1 MIVASKREKMC
12 YYLYLIPA
20 FVCFG
25 IFIFWP
31 TIQSFYLSLYK
42 YSLSDTKGIYKGLEN
57 YVGSTGLFSDKIFWK
72 NMKNTGVFTLFTV
85 PCAMVIGLMLAVM
98 VYSKLIKFK
107 SFYKVAMYI
116 PYVSSMVAVASV
128 FRILFNANPSNSVV
142 NQLFKEIV
150 DFINRIIPQLQL
162 VAPKV
167 DWLGKPHWA
176 MFVIILVSM
185 WKSLGYIMIIYLG
198 GLCGI
203 SDDVYEA
210 ADLDAVTPWKRLTK
224 ITVPLLKPT
233 TFFLLA
239 TETISSFQVFT
250 PVNIITNG
258 GDPFGSTST
267 LITYLYNEGFKGLN
281 GMGKASSIAVIIFA
295 ILSILTVIQKKMTD
309 ED

>member
-1 MIVASKREKMC
+1 MIVASRREKAA
-12 YYLYLIPA
+12 YYLYVIPA

-31 TIQSFYLSLYK
+31 TIQSFYLSLCK
-42 YSLSDTKGIYKGLEN
+42 YSMSSINKSPKFVGLYYYKNLL
-57 YVGSTGLFSDKIFWK
+57 TSDKFWQV
-72 NMKNTGVFTLFTV
+72 MKNTGVFTLFTV
-85 PCAMVIGLMLAVM
+85 PVSMIIGLLLAVM
-98 VYSKLIKFK
+98 VHSKLIKHK
-107 SFYKVAMYI
+107 TFYKVALYI

-128 FRILFNANPSNSVV
+128 FKILFNSNMSASVV
-142 NQLFKEIV
+142 NQLLEKIGL
-150 DFINRIIPQLQL
+150 D
-162 VAPKV
+162 KV
-167 DWLGKPHWA
+167 NWLGDPSWA

-203 SDDVYEA
+203 SDDIYEA
-210 ADLDAVTPWKRLTK
+210 ADLDAVTPWKKLTK
-224 ITVPLLKPT
+224 ITAPLLKPT

-267 LITYLYNEGFKGLN
+267 LITFLYDEGFKSGT
-281 GMGKASSIAVIIFA
+281 MGKASAISVIIFV
-295 ILSILTVIQKKMTD
+295 ILSILTVIQKKLTD

>member
-1 MIVASKREKMC
+1 MIVASKREKAS

-20 FVCFG
+20 FLCFG
-25 IFIFWP
+25 VFIFWP
-31 TIQSFYLSLYK
+31 TIQSFYLSLCT
-42 YSLSDTKGIYKGLEN
+42 YSLSNMNGIYVGLLN
-57 YVGSTGLFSDKIFWK
+57 YETLFNSSQFWQV
-72 NMKNTGVFTLFTV
+72 MRNTGVFTLFTV
-85 PCAMVIGLMLAVM
+85 PGAMILGLLLAVL
-98 VYSKLIKFK
+98 VHSKLIKHK
-107 SFYKVAMYI
+107 TFYKVALYI

-142 NQLFKEIV
+142 NQI
-150 DFINRIIPQLQL
+150 L
-162 VAPKV
+162 VKMGFDKV
-167 DWLGKPHWA
+167 NWLGDPDWA

-267 LITYLYNEGFKGLN
+267 LITYLYNEGFKSTK
-281 GMGKASSIAVIIFA
+281 GMGKASAISVIIFV
-295 ILSILTVIQKKMTD
+295 ILSILTVIQKKLTD

>member
-1 MIVASKREKMC
+1 MIVASKREKAS

-20 FVCFG
+20 FACFG
-25 IFIFWP
+25 LFIFWP
-31 TIQSFYLSLYK
+31 TIQSFYLSLSK
-42 YSLSDTKGIYKGLEN
+42 YSLSDPKGT
-57 YVGSTGLFSDKIFWK
+57 YVGLDNYRILITSSQFWQI
-72 NMKNTGVFTLFTV
+72 MRNTGVFTLFTV
-85 PCAMVIGLMLAVM
+85 PVSMIIGLLLAVM
-98 VYSKLIKFK
+98 VHSKLIKYK
-107 SFYKVAMYI
+107 SFYKVAMYV
-116 PYVSSMVAVASV
+116 PYVSSMVAVSSV

-142 NQLFKEIV
+142 NQL
-150 DFINRIIPQLQL
+150 L
-162 VAPKV
+162 VKIGLSKV
-167 DWLGKPHWA
+167 DWLGDPNWA

-210 ADLDAVTPWKRLTK
+210 ADLDAVTPWAKLTK

-258 GDPFGSTST
+258 GDPFGSTAT
-267 LITYLYNEGFKGLN
+267 LITYLYNEGFKGTK
-281 GMGKASSIAVIIFA
+281 GMGKASAISVIIFA
-295 ILSILTVIQKKMTD
+295 ILTVLTIIQKKMTD

>member
-1 MIVASKREKMC
+1 MIVASKREKAS

-20 FVCFG
+20 FLCFG
-25 IFIFWP
+25 VFIFWP
-31 TIQSFYLSLYK
+31 TIQSFYLSLCK
-42 YSLSDTKGIYKGLEN
+42 YSLSNFEGT
-57 YVGSTGLFSDKIFWK
+57 YVGLLNYETLFKSSQFWQV
-72 NMKNTGVFTLFTV
+72 MKNTGVFTLFTV
-85 PCAMVIGLMLAVM
+85 PCAMILGLLMAVM
-98 VYSKLIKFK
+98 VHSKLIKHK
-107 SFYKVAMYI
+107 TFYKVALYI

-142 NQLFKEIV
+142 NQL
-150 DFINRIIPQLQL
+150 L
-162 VAPKV
+162 VKIGIDKV
-167 DWLGKPHWA
+167 DWLGDPEWA

-258 GDPFGSTST
+258 GDPFGSTAT
-267 LITYLYNEGFKGLN
+267 LITYLYNEGFKSTN
-281 GMGKASSIAVIIFA
+281 GMGKASAISVIIFV
-295 ILSILTVIQKKMTD
+295 ILSILTVIQKKLTD

>member
-1 MIVASKREKMC
+1 MIVASRREKAA
-12 YYLYLIPA
+12 YYLYVIPA

-31 TIQSFYLSLYK
+31 TIQSFYLSLCK
-42 YSLSDTKGIYKGLEN
+42 YSMSSINKDPKFVGLYYYKGLF
-57 YVGSTGLFSDKIFWK
+57 TIDKFWQV
-72 NMKNTGVFTLFTV
+72 MKNTGVFTLFTV
-85 PCAMVIGLMLAVM
+85 PCAMIIGLLLAVM
-98 VYSKLIKFK
+98 VHSKLIKHK
-107 SFYKVAMYI
+107 TFYKVALYI

-128 FRILFNANPSNSVV
+128 FKILFNSNMSASVV
-142 NQLFKEIV
+142 NQLLEKIGLE
-150 DFINRIIPQLQL
+150 
-162 VAPKV
+162 KV
-167 DWLGKPHWA
+167 NWLGDPQWA

-203 SDDVYEA
+203 SDDIYEA

-224 ITVPLLKPT
+224 ITAPLLKPT

-267 LITYLYNEGFKGLN
+267 LITFLYDEGFKSGT
-281 GMGKASSIAVIIFA
+281 MGKASAISVVIFV
-295 ILSILTVIQKKMTD
+295 ILSILTVIQKKLTD

>member
-1 MIVASKREKMC
+1 MIVASKREKAS

-20 FVCFG
+20 FACFG
-25 IFIFWP
+25 LFIFWP
-31 TIQSFYLSLYK
+31 TIQSFYLSLCR
-42 YSLSDTKGIYKGLEN
+42 YSLSDTKGAYIGLKN
-57 YVGSTGLFSDKIFWK
+57 YTDLFGSKQFWEILEH
-72 NMKNTGVFTLFTV
+72 TGVFTLFTV
-85 PCAMVIGLMLAVM
+85 PCAIILGLLLAVL
-98 VYSKLIKFK
+98 VHSKLIKYK
-107 SFYKVAMYI
+107 TFYKVALYI

-128 FRILFNANPSNSVV
+128 FRILFNANMSNSVV
-142 NQLFKEIV
+142 NQV
-150 DFINRIIPQLQL
+150 L
-162 VAPKV
+162 VKIGLSKV
-167 DWLGKPHWA
+167 NWLGDPKWA

-210 ADLDAVTPWKRLTK
+210 ADLDAVTPWKKLTK

-250 PVNIITNG
+250 PVNIITEG
-258 GDPFGSTST
+258 GPFGSTTT
-267 LITYLYNEGFKGLN
+267 LITYLYNEGFKGTK
-281 GMGKASSIAVIIFA
+281 GMGKASAISVIIFA
-295 ILSILTVIQKKMTD
+295 ILTVLTIIQKKMTD

>member
-1 MIVASKREKMC
+1 MIVASRREKAA
-12 YYLYLIPA
+12 YYLYVIPA

-31 TIQSFYLSLYK
+31 TIQSFYLSLCK
-42 YSLSDTKGIYKGLEN
+42 YSMSSINKDPKFVGLYYYKGLF
-57 YVGSTGLFSDKIFWK
+57 TSDKFWQV
-72 NMKNTGVFTLFTV
+72 MKNTGVFTLFTV
-85 PCAMVIGLMLAVM
+85 PVSMIIGLLLAVM
-98 VYSKLIKFK
+98 VHSKLIKHK
-107 SFYKVAMYI
+107 TFYKVALYI

-128 FRILFNANPSNSVV
+128 FKILFNSNMSASVV
-142 NQLFKEIV
+142 NQLLEKIGLE
-150 DFINRIIPQLQL
+150 
-162 VAPKV
+162 KV
-167 DWLGKPHWA
+167 NWLGDPQWA

-203 SDDVYEA
+203 SDDIYEA

-224 ITVPLLKPT
+224 ITAPLLKPT

-267 LITYLYNEGFKGLN
+267 LITFLYDEGFKSGT
-281 GMGKASSIAVIIFA
+281 MGKASAISVVIFV
-295 ILSILTVIQKKMTD
+295 ILSILTVIQKKLTD

>member
-1 MIVASKREKMC
+1 M
-12 YYLYLIPA
+12 IPA
-20 FVCFG
+20 FLCFG
-25 IFIFWP
+25 VFIFWP
-31 TIQSFYLSLYK
+31 TIQSFYLSLCK
-42 YSLSDTKGIYKGLEN
+42 YSLSKFEGT
-57 YVGSTGLFSDKIFWK
+57 YVGLWNYETLFKSSQFWQV
-72 NMKNTGVFTLFTV
+72 MKNTGVFTLFTV
-85 PCAMVIGLMLAVM
+85 PCAMVLGLLMAVM
-98 VYSKLIKFK
+98 VYSKLIKHK
-107 SFYKVAMYI
+107 TFYKVALYI

-142 NQLFKEIV
+142 NQL
-150 DFINRIIPQLQL
+150 L
-162 VAPKV
+162 VKIGIDKV
-167 DWLGKPHWA
+167 DWLGDPEWA

-258 GDPFGSTST
+258 GDPFGSTAT
-267 LITYLYNEGFKGLN
+267 LITYLYNEGFKGGN
-281 GMGKASSIAVIIFA
+281 GAMGKASAISVIIFV
-295 ILSILTVIQKKMTD
+295 ILSILTVIQKKLTD

>member
-1 MIVASKREKMC
+1 MIVASRREKAA
-12 YYLYLIPA
+12 YYLYVIPA

-31 TIQSFYLSLYK
+31 TIQSFYLSLCK
-42 YSLSDTKGIYKGLEN
+42 YSMSSINKDPKFVGLYYYKGLF
-57 YVGSTGLFSDKIFWK
+57 TSDKFWQV
-72 NMKNTGVFTLFTV
+72 MKNTGVFTLITV
-85 PCAMVIGLMLAVM
+85 PVSMIIGLLLAVM
-98 VYSKLIKFK
+98 VHSKLIKRK
-107 SFYKVAMYI
+107 TFYKVALYI

-128 FRILFNANPSNSVV
+128 FKILFNSNMSASVV
-142 NQLFKEIV
+142 NQL
-150 DFINRIIPQLQL
+150 L
-162 VAPKV
+162 VNLGFEKV
-167 DWLGKPHWA
+167 NWLGDPQWA

-203 SDDVYEA
+203 SDDIYEA

-224 ITVPLLKPT
+224 ITAPLLKPT

-267 LITYLYNEGFKGLN
+267 LITFLYDEGFKSGT
-281 GMGKASSIAVIIFA
+281 MGKASAISVVIFV
-295 ILSILTVIQKKMTD
+295 ILSILTVIQKKLTD

>member
-1 MIVASKREKMC
+1 MIVASRREKAA
-12 YYLYLIPA
+12 YYLYVIPA

-31 TIQSFYLSLYK
+31 TIQSFYLSLCK
-42 YSLSDTKGIYKGLEN
+42 YSMSSINKDPKFVGLYYYKGLF
-57 YVGSTGLFSDKIFWK
+57 TSDKFWQV
-72 NMKNTGVFTLFTV
+72 MKNTGVFTLFTV
-85 PCAMVIGLMLAVM
+85 PVSMIIGLLLAVM
-98 VYSKLIKFK
+98 VHSKLIKRK
-107 SFYKVAMYI
+107 TFYKVALYI

-128 FRILFNANPSNSVV
+128 FKILFNSNMSASVV
-142 NQLFKEIV
+142 NQL
-150 DFINRIIPQLQL
+150 L
-162 VAPKV
+162 VNLGFEKV
-167 DWLGKPHWA
+167 NWLGDPQWA

-198 GLCGI
+198 GRCGI
-203 SDDVYEA
+203 SDDIYEA

-224 ITVPLLKPT
+224 ITAPLLKPT

-267 LITYLYNEGFKGLN
+267 LITFLYDEGFKSGT
-281 GMGKASSIAVIIFA
+281 MGKASAISVVIFIV
-295 ILSILTVIQKKMTD
+295 LSILTVIQKKMTD

>member
-1 MIVASKREKMC
+1 MIVASKREKAA

-25 IFIFWP
+25 VFIFWP
-31 TIQSFYLSLYK
+31 TIQSFYLSLCK
-42 YSLSDTKGIYKGLEN
+42 YSMSSINKDPKFMGLYYYKNLL
-57 YVGSTGLFSDKIFWK
+57 GSARFWQI
-72 NMKNTGVFTLFTV
+72 MKNTGVFTVFTV
-85 PCAMVIGLMLAVM
+85 PGAMIIGLLLAIM
-98 VYSKLIKFK
+98 VHSKLIKYK
-107 SFYKVAMYI
+107 SFYKVALYI

-128 FRILFNANPSNSVV
+128 FKILFNANMSASVV
-142 NQLFKEIV
+142 NQL
-150 DFINRIIPQLQL
+150 L
-162 VAPKV
+162 VKIGLEKV
-167 DWLGKPHWA
+167 NWLGDPQWA

-203 SDDVYEA
+203 SDDIYEA
-210 ADLDAVTPWKRLTK
+210 ADLDAVTPWKKLTK
-224 ITVPLLKPT
+224 ITAPLLKPT

-239 TETISSFQVFT
+239 TETIGSFQVFT

-267 LITYLYNEGFKGLN
+267 LITFLYDEGFKSGT
-281 GMGKASSIAVIIFA
+281 MGKASAISVIIF
-295 ILSILTVIQKKMTD
+295 IVLSILTVIQKKMTD

>member
-1 MIVASKREKMC
+1 MIVASKREKAA
-12 YYLYLIPA
+12 YYLYVIPA

-25 IFIFWP
+25 VFIFWP
-31 TIQSFYLSLYK
+31 TIQSFYLSLCK
-42 YSLSDTKGIYKGLEN
+42 YSMSSINKDPKFVGLYYYKGLL
-57 YVGSTGLFSDKIFWK
+57 TSDKFWQV
-72 NMKNTGVFTLFTV
+72 MKNTGVFTLFTV
-85 PCAMVIGLMLAVM
+85 PCAMILGLLLAVM
-98 VYSKLIKFK
+98 VHSKLIKYK
-107 SFYKVAMYI
+107 TFYKVALYI

-128 FRILFNANPSNSVV
+128 FKILFNSNMSASVV
-142 NQLFKEIV
+142 NQL
-150 DFINRIIPQLQL
+150 L
-162 VAPKV
+162 VKIGLEKV
-167 DWLGKPHWA
+167 NWLGDPQWA

-203 SDDVYEA
+203 SDDIYEA
-210 ADLDAVTPWKRLTK
+210 ADLDAVTPWKKLTK
-224 ITVPLLKPT
+224 ITAPLLKPT

-267 LITYLYNEGFKGLN
+267 LITFLYDEGFKSGT
-281 GMGKASSIAVIIFA
+281 MGKASAISVIIFI
-295 ILSILTVIQKKMTD
+295 ILSILTVIQKRLTD

>member
-1 MIVASKREKMC
+1 MIVASKREKAA

-20 FVCFG
+20 FACFG
-25 IFIFWP
+25 LFIFWP
-31 TIQSFYLSLYK
+31 TIQSFYLSLSK
-42 YSLSDTKGIYKGLEN
+42 YSLSDPKGTYVGLEN
-57 YVGSTGLFSDKIFWK
+57 YRGLILSSQFWQI
-72 NMKNTGVFTLFTV
+72 MKNTGVFTVFTV
-85 PCAMVIGLMLAVM
+85 PVSMIIGLLLAVM
-98 VYSKLIKFK
+98 VHSKLIKYK
-107 SFYKVAMYI
+107 SLYKVAMYV
-116 PYVSSMVAVASV
+116 PYVSSMVAVSSV

-142 NQLFKEIV
+142 NQL
-150 DFINRIIPQLQL
+150 L
-162 VAPKV
+162 VKIGLSKV
-167 DWLGKPHWA
+167 DWLGDPTWA

-210 ADLDAVTPWKRLTK
+210 ADLDAVTPWKKLTK

-267 LITYLYNEGFKGLN
+267 LITYLYNEGFKGTR
-281 GMGKASSIAVIIFA
+281 GMGKASAISVIIFA
-295 ILSILTVIQKKMTD
+295 ILTVLTIIQKKMTD

>member
-1 MIVASKREKMC
+1 MIVASKREKAS

-20 FVCFG
+20 FLCFG
-25 IFIFWP
+25 VFIFWP
-31 TIQSFYLSLYK
+31 TIQSFYLSLCK
-42 YSLSDTKGIYKGLEN
+42 YSLSNFEGT
-57 YVGSTGLFSDKIFWK
+57 YVGLLNYENLFKSSQFWQV
-72 NMKNTGVFTLFTV
+72 MRNTGVFTLFTV
-85 PCAMVIGLMLAVM
+85 PCAMILGLLMAVM
-98 VYSKLIKFK
+98 VHSKLIKHK
-107 SFYKVAMYI
+107 TFYKVALYI

-142 NQLFKEIV
+142 NQL
-150 DFINRIIPQLQL
+150 L
-162 VAPKV
+162 VKIGIDKV
-167 DWLGKPHWA
+167 DWLGDPDWA

-267 LITYLYNEGFKGLN
+267 LITYLYNEGFKSTN
-281 GMGKASSIAVIIFA
+281 GMGKASAISVIIFV
-295 ILSILTVIQKKMTD
+295 ILSILTVIQKKLTD